1 MFTIITVNDVQK
13 EVVEVE
19 QEETKKRIIKVT
31 TQLIE
36 QYNGDL
42 DQITSRLIAEK
53 AGIGLGSINYYFK
66 SKAGLIALCV
76 QQIIGG
82 VIAQL
87 DLNEAFQTDEQRLCA
102 WANGVFE
109 FLFAH
114 PAIARVSILGD
125 LQNYTGGCNAVRTQQ
140 GFALAL
146 AGVQPPQERALLAFI
161 LASAMQVA
169 FLGGDTIHT
178 LLGYDFKSKAGRAA
192 YINKTVSVLLAGRKA

>member
-1 MFTIITVNDVQK
+1 MFSTIIVNTVQK
-13 EVVEVE
+13 EVAGVE

-66 SKAGLIALCV
+66 SKADLIALCV

-87 DLNEAFQTDEQRLCA
+87 DLDAAFQTDEQRLCA

-125 LQNYTGGCNAVRTQQ
+125 LQHYTGGCNAVRTQQ

-146 AGVQPPQERALLAFI
+146 AEVQPPQDRAFLAFT

-169 FLGGDTIHT
+169 FLGGDTVHT
-178 LLGYDFKSKAGRAA
+178 LLGYDFKHKAGRAA